1 MFMFSADRILLL
13 VSSTLLIAY
22 ISNLFYTKTKIPDI
36 VWVLAFG
43 IVLGPVLGYF
53 DKTLFL
59 ELAPLMS
66 TVALS
71 IILFEAGINADIK
84 LLIGS
89 LRKATFLSV
98 ATILSV
104 TLAVGF
110 SLSTF
115 MPSSFTLLQAMLLG
129 AMIGGTSTIAVLGV
143 LSGLDKIVPDI
154 EGTRTLLMLESV
166 VSDPI
171 CIISS
176 VTLIRMIMMPGVS
189 VVTGLVDI
197 LRTFIL
203 SSLLGFAMGQMWAE
217 ALDKLR
223 GRSLNYIMTIAILF
237 PSYILAERLIGE
249 GGGPM
254 ATLTFGIMITNYGY
268 IARKFGIVRN
278 VKIDTRY
285 LREVHEEIAFFI
297 KAFFFVYVGL
307 IVTISTEYVVIGA
320 GVLALIMLIRFVV
333 VSVVGRVVKFSRQE
347 RVLSILVYASGLP
360 AFVMSQLPLIYDPG
374 REFFLDPAV
383 YPNLVMPIVL
393 GTVLFAAI
401 SAPLMAKRLLK
412 EE

>member
-1 MFMFSADRILLL
+1 MFSADRILLL

-36 VWVLAFG
+36 IWVLTFG

-53 DKTLFL
+53 DKDLFL

-71 IILFEAGINADIK
+71 IILFEAGINVDIK
-84 LLIGS
+84 LLVGS
-89 LRKATFLSV
+89 LSKATLLSV
-98 ATILSV
+98 TTILSV
-104 TLAVGF
+104 MLAVGF

-129 AMIGGTSTIAVLGV
+129 AMIGGTSTIAVFGV
-143 LSGLDKIVPDI
+143 LSGLDKIVPEI

-189 VVTGLVDI
+189 VLEGLGEI
-197 LRTFIL
+197 LKTFVL
-203 SSLLGFAMGQMWAE
+203 SSLLGFVMGQLWAE

-223 GRSLNYIMTIAILF
+223 GRSLNYIMTLAILF
-237 PSYILAERLIGE
+237 PVYILAERFIGE

-254 ATLTFGIMITNYGY
+254 STLTFGIMITNYGY
-268 IARKFGIVRN
+268 IARRFGLVRN

-297 KAFFFVYVGL
+297 KAFFFVFVGL
-307 IVTISTEYVVIGA
+307 IVTISADYAVIGLE
-320 GVLALIMLIRFVV
+320 VFALIMLIRFLV
-333 VSVVGRVVKFSRQE
+333 VSAVGRAASFTRQE
-347 RVLSILVYASGLP
+347 RVLSILIYASGLP
-360 AFVMSQLPLIYDPG
+360 AFVMSQLPLISDPG
-374 REFFLDPAV
+374 KDYFLDPSI

-401 SAPLMAKRLLK
+401 SAPVMAKRLLQS
-412 EE
+412 E